1 VKVIEIWECEIDDDE
16 IDDDEIDAL
25 SSAFKYVCDSEIKLT
40 QAHNLLIYESQ
51 NEYMHVD
58 ILTM

>member
-1 VKVIEIWECEIDDDE
+1 VKVIKIWECEIDDDK
-16 IDDDEIDAL
+16 IDAS
-25 SSAFKYVCDSEIKLT
+25 SSALKYVCDSEIKLI
-40 QAHNLLIYESQ
+40 QAHNLLIYENQ